1 MSRERHQPHLV
12 ALEKRLRQCPQVI
25 TLGVRPNFDDYD
37 DRSKA
42 LIRNA
47 SKIYYPSAF
56 YAELL
61 DAMGKATFPSYHTYK
76 FAQDKIKQTA
86 LFKLTGIPHPRTR
99 VFYGPRQKSRIT
111 QYFEFPFIAK
121 IPRGSAMGKGVYL
134 IQNAAELTDYCTVG
148 GPAYIQE
155 YLPIDRDIR
164 VVVIGGQV
172 VHAYWRI
179 AFDGDYRTNVAAG
192 GRVKLEDVP
201 PGALR
206 LACKTAQCC
215 GWDDVGIDICVHRGA
230 FYVLEGNMKYGRE
243 GFRQAGLDYTQVMS
257 DLISKGVI

>member
-1 MSRERHQPHLV
+1 MSRKCHQTHLI
-12 ALEKRLRQCPQVI
+12 ALENRLRQCPQVI

-37 DRSKA
+37 DRAKA
-42 LIRNA
+42 LIRSA

-86 LFKLTGIPHPRTR
+86 LFKLAGIPHPRTR

-111 QYFEFPFIAK
+111 QYFEFPIIAK
-121 IPRGSAMGKGVYL
+121 IPRGSAMGRGVYL
-134 IQNAAELTDYCTVG
+134 IQNAAGLDDYCAVN

-172 VHAYWRI
+172 VHAYWRVSS
-179 AFDGDYRTNVAAG
+179 AGEYRTNVAAG
-192 GRVKLEDVP
+192 GRIEIGDVP
-201 PGALR
+201 SGALR
-206 LACKTAQCC
+206 LARETAQCC
-215 GWDDVGIDICVHRGA
+215 GWDDVGIDICVHQGTY
-230 FYVLEGNMKYGRE
+230 YVLEGNMKYGRE
-243 GFRQAGLDYTQVMS
+243 GFRQAGMDYQQVMS
-257 DLISKGVI
+257 ELISKGVI

>member
-1 MSRERHQPHLV
+1 MSRKGVQHHLI

-37 DRSKA
+37 DHAKA

-86 LFKLTGIPHPRTR
+86 LFKLAAIPHPRTR

-111 QYFEFPFIAK
+111 RYFEFPFIAK
-121 IPRGSAMGKGVYL
+121 IPRGSAMGRGVYL
-134 IQNAAELTDYCTVG
+134 IHNAAELTDYCNVK

-172 VHAYWRI
+172 VHAYWRV
-179 AFDGDYRTNVAAG
+179 ATAGDYRTNIAAG
-192 GRVKLEDVP
+192 GRIELGNVP
-201 PGALR
+201 TGALR
-206 LACKTAQCC
+206 LACETAKCC
-215 GWDDVGIDICVHRGA
+215 GWDDVGIDICVHQGV

-243 GFRQAGLDYTQVMS
+243 GFRTAGLDYHRVMF
-257 DLISKGVI
+257 DLICKGVI

>member
-1 MSRERHQPHLV
+1 MNCSDAQPHLI
-12 ALEKRLRQCPQVI
+12 ALEKRLRECPQVI

-37 DRSKA
+37 DHA
-42 LIRNA
+42 QTLIRNA

-86 LFKLTGIPHPRTR
+86 LFKLAGIPHPRTR

-111 QYFEFPFIAK
+111 HYFEFPFIAK
-121 IPRGSAMGKGVYL
+121 IPRGSAMGRGVFL
-134 IQNAAELTDYCTVG
+134 VRNAGELDDYCNVK

-164 VVVIGGQV
+164 VVVIGGRV
-172 VHAYWRI
+172 VHAYWRV
-179 AFDGDYRTNVAAG
+179 AATGDYRTNVSAG
-192 GRVKLEDVP
+192 GRIELDDVP

-206 LACKTAQCC
+206 LACETAKCC
-215 GWDDVGIDICVHRGA
+215 GWDDVGIDICEHQGT
-230 FYVLEGNMKYGRE
+230 FYVLEGNMKYGKE
-243 GFRQAGLDYTQVMS
+243 GFRQAGLDYQQIMS
-257 DLISKGVI
+257 ELISKGVI